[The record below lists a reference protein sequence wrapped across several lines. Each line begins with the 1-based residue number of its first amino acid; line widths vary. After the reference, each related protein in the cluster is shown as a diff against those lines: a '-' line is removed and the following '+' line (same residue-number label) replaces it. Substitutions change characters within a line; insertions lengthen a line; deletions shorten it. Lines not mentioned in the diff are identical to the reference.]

1 MQVHMSTSK
10 KKKYSTWRT
19 WLTALMLGLLV
30 FAVIKNWPQVA
41 ESLETVQQMS
51 LSDLALMIVVFA
63 LTITAAAFS
72 YMALALHPLRFKETA
87 LVELAASGVNRV
99 LPAGTGSIGIHAL
112 FLTRRAHTGAEA
124 AAVVTMNNLIGF
136 AEHMVVLWLLLLF
149 VDHDDAAGWGFHV
162 PNVALWI
169 GLVVVLVVAIGWIIP
184 VVKNAVAHF
193 FKSFLQSFL
202 QYRHRPTHLLMA
214 LFAAVGVTVTNFAIF
229 LIAAHAFNI
238 DIGIAALFLAF
249 TLGVVIGSTLP
260 TPGGLGGVEAGIIAG
275 LIARGVTPT
284 SALAAAIAFRLVTYW
299 LPLLVG
305 TPAFFA
311 ARARKL
317 V

>member
-1 MQVHMSTSK
+1 MSTSK
-10 KKKYSTWRT
+10 KKKYGTWRT
-19 WLTALMLGLLV
+19 WLTALMLGLLIFV
-30 FAVIKNWPQVA
+30 VVKNWSQIA
-41 ESLETVQQMS
+41 ESLETVRRMS
-51 LSDLALMIVVFA
+51 PVDIGLMTLVFA
-63 LTITAAAFS
+63 LTIAAATLS
-72 YMALALHPLRFKETA
+72 YMALALHPLRFNETA

-112 FLTRRAHTGAEA
+112 FLTRRAHSGAEA

-136 AEHMVVLWLLLLF
+136 AEHMVVLSLLF
-149 VDHDDAAGWGFHV
+149 LFVGNDSSVNWGFHI
-162 PNVALWI
+162 PNIAVWVSLS
-169 GLVVVLVVAIGWIIP
+169 VLLLIIMGWMIP
-184 VVKNAVAHF
+184 AARNAVGHF
-193 FKSFLQSFL
+193 FRSFLQSFM
-202 QYRHRPTHLLMA
+202 QYRHRPKRLLMA
-214 LFAAVGVTVTNFAIF
+214 LFAAVGVTITNFAIF
-229 LIAAHAFNI
+229 LIAAHAFGI

-275 LIARGVTPT
+275 LIARGVEPT

-305 TPAFFA
+305 TPAFFL